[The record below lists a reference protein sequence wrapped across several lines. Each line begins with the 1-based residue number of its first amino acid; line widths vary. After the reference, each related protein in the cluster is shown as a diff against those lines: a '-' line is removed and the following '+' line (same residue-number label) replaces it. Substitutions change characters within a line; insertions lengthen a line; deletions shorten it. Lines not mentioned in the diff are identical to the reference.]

1 MALLILTL
9 LGQDKVGELLV
20 LLADVVNVYSLH
32 AGNHTHVFVV

>member
-20 LLADVVNVYSLH
+20 LTADVANVYSLH